1 MSLVGEQTGT
11 RAGNYSRFSMILGAR
26 FQITTIRRLVT
37 NTNSPFFLNGIFFIV
52 VKEKGTEVSGNTP
65 LPLGFSLKLVTN
77 KRAVGSK

>member
-1 MSLVGEQTGT
+1 MSLVGKQTGT

-37 NTNSPFFLNGIFFIV
+37 NTNSLFFLNGIFFIV
-52 VKEKGTEVSGNTP
+52 VKEKGIKVSGNTP
-65 LPLGFSLKLVTN
+65 HGFSLKLVTN